1 MDSLAI
7 ARDSGVQTLDHR
19 VPPRPGGF
27 TPVGILW
34 HYTATDPRGR
44 NLPTL
49 RVVKDGR
56 ADLPGPLCQFL
67 IGRDGTVAVI
77 CDGRANHAGRGS
89 SAVLAALRAGR
100 TPPPPS
106 DNRTDGNRWFVGVEL
121 EANATSGY
129 TDSQRH
135 AARRLGVSISR
146 ALDLPA
152 AAHLGHAEWTSRK
165 IDPGGRWPMAEFRQH
180 ITTGLRNR
188 SLKEGLDMT
197 KDELRAVVRAELDRA
212 RILDLQG
219 EYGELEQSDDGYGE
233 RATKARSNDVIAFLA
248 KVIAD
253 EGAQTRKAID
263 RLAESVDRSTKATE
277 RATELAAEAA
287 RQAATAASRDS
298 AA

>member
-1 MDSLAI
+1 
-7 ARDSGVQTLDHR
+7 
-19 VPPRPGGF
+19 
-27 TPVGILW
+27 
-34 HYTATDPRGR
+34 
-44 NLPTL
+44 
-49 RVVKDGR
+49 
-56 ADLPGPLCQFL
+56 
-67 IGRDGTVAVI
+67 
-77 CDGRANHAGRGS
+77 
-89 SAVLAALRAGR
+89 
-100 TPPPPS
+100 
-106 DNRTDGNRWFVGVEL
+106 
-121 EANATSGY
+121 
-129 TDSQRH
+129 
-135 AARRLGVSISR
+135 
-146 ALDLPA
+146 
-152 AAHLGHAEWTSRK
+152 
-165 IDPGGRWPMAEFRQH
+165 
-180 ITTGLRNR
+180 
-188 SLKEGLDMT
+188 MT